1 MTTIIVDSRVG
12 VMGADRRQVSN
23 DSDIVMQGACKIN
36 KIELD
41 DGIHLVACSGHES
54 PAAIFL
60 EWYEWGDD
68 DKPLDALELNEDEDE
83 GFEGVVLT
91 PQADILIADRFM
103 VPYKIPDRFYGSGTD
118 RTDEL
123 LGLTKPAH
131 WGVVQNGGL
140 ARLINEVLHAPG
152 RWEEPWPQGV
162 HPHVERRPLP
172 RKVLRQIGHTRLRRG
187 VDKRVRQRRPHR
199 D

>member
-103 VPYKIPDRFYGSGTD
+103 VPYKIPDRFYGSGT
-118 RTDEL
+118 
-123 LGLTKPAH
+123 
-131 WGVVQNGGL
+131 GGPY
-140 ARLINEVLHAPG
+140 AWSVLKAGCGIEKALKTAISLDPFSGEGYDIVSLHD
-152 RWEEPWPQGV
+152 
-162 HPHVERRPLP
+162 
-172 RKVLRQIGHTRLRRG
+172 
-187 VDKRVRQRRPHR
+187 VD
-199 D
+199 DIEG